1 MSKGKVLVIDSVHSS
16 MIDRLAE
23 MGYECETIAMDYPDL
38 LGNIQKY
45 AGLVIRSRCAVDKP
59 VIDAATRLKFIA
71 RVGAG
76 MENID
81 TLYAQQKGIA
91 CLNSPEGNA
100 DAVGEYVIGNL
111 LALFRHTLQADV
123 QVRHGEWQRKS
134 NTGIELN
141 SKIVG
146 IIGYGNMGHSVAEK
160 LSGFGCKVLV
170 YDKYKR
176 NYGDANAEQVTLE
189 ILQQQADI
197 VSIHINYMPENYHYI
212 NSSFIGNFQKNIY
225 LVNTSRGKVLNTSD
239 LVTALANGKVLGAVL
254 DVLEYEDIRLQ
265 NLPMNQW
272 DDAMHELAQNAN
284 VILSPHIAGQTYE
297 SQEKHV
303 KVLAE
308 KIKQLSLD

>member
-1 MSKGKVLVIDSVHSS
+1 
-16 MIDRLAE
+16 
-23 MGYECETIAMDYPDL
+23 
-38 LGNIQKY
+38 
-45 AGLVIRSRCAVDKP
+45 
-59 VIDAATRLKFIA
+59 
-71 RVGAG
+71 
-76 MENID
+76 
-81 TLYAQQKGIA
+81 
-91 CLNSPEGNA
+91 
-100 DAVGEYVIGNL
+100 
-111 LALFRHTLQADV
+111 
-123 QVRHGEWQRKS
+123 
-134 NTGIELN
+134 
-141 SKIVG
+141 
-146 IIGYGNMGHSVAEK
+146 
-160 LSGFGCKVLV
+160 
-170 YDKYKR
+170 
-176 NYGDANAEQVTLE
+176 
-189 ILQQQADI
+189 
-197 VSIHINYMPENYHYI
+197 MPENYHYI